1 MYQNDLADGD
11 ASSWECEL
19 RRRDQFQARV
29 KLDRNDEFLQEVND
43 HKHRPTQILSW
54 GSKG

>member
-29 KLDRNDEFLQEVND
+29 KMDRNDEFLQEVND
-43 HKHRPTQILSW
+43 HKHPPTQILSW